1 MRGTFKNRI
10 IPKTN
15 NNMKKL
21 FFAIAAAAALVG
33 CSAPQQIKSDLRA
46 PAYPLITIDPYTS
59 AWSGADNLYDRQVMH
74 WTEKDFPL
82 LGVIKVDGKPYRFM
96 GVEDDMLTPIAAIGY
111 DIPWEATYTLDKPA
125 GDWTAVN
132 YNDSKWQ
139 KSYAPFASNEYFSKT
154 RWTSSNIWVRRT
166 VEIKP
171 EDLGADRYFLQ
182 YSHDD
187 IFELYINGDKLVNT
201 GNTWKENVLLELTK
215 EQLAKWGNTLT
226 IAAYCQNTLGGQ
238 LVDFGVYRVS
248 NADKKLS
255 ETATQTSADVQ
266 ATRTIYDFTCGGV
279 DLKLTFMAPVLMD
292 NLDLLSRP
300 VNYITY
306 EVASNDGAE
315 HAVEIYFEAGPHWAR
330 NTPSQKTACETLADE
345 RFTYAKVGTLDQP
358 VLAKHGDDIRIDWGY
373 FYMVGNKDNFTTA
386 SGNPYAMR
394 NSFLEGALQSGEGDY
409 LAIGSKLGNV
419 GAKPVS
425 DYIMVGYD
433 DIYSILYYQEKIRP
447 YWNRNEDSSIEE
459 QFALAADEY
468 RSLVKRCEKFD
479 AELMAEAY
487 EAGGKE
493 YAELCALAYRQSIAA
508 HKLIQTPNGELAWL
522 SKENFSNGCIGTVD
536 VTYPSFPLFA
546 YYNLDVAKALL
557 NFIYELCESDKWD
570 KPYAAHDVGCY
581 PHVWGERYTGGMP
594 VEESGN
600 LLVMTGAI
608 CQLEGKVDYALKHW
622 DALTLWAD
630 YLVEH
635 GGDPAHQLCTDDF
648 MGHSS
653 RNANLAIKAVL
664 GIAAYADMAKMAGKD
679 DVAEKYRAEADKW
692 AAFWKENADEGDHYS
707 LTFDTG
713 AETWSQK
720 YNLVWDEMLGYN
732 VFDPSIAPTEVAYY
746 LTKFNKYGLA
756 LDSRGNGAKCD
767 WVMWTATLAD
777 DKATFEKFITPMYN
791 LYNESRGRVPMSDY
805 YRTDDNTH
813 IGMQARSVVGGY
825 WIKMLADRMAK

>member
-1 MRGTFKNRI
+1 
-10 IPKTN
+10 
-15 NNMKKL
+15 MKKL
-21 FFAIAAAAALVG
+21 FFAIAAAAALAG

-59 AWSGADNLYDRQVMH
+59 AWSGADNLYDHQVMH

-96 GVEDDMLTPIAAIGY
+96 GVEDDLLTPIAAIGY

-433 DIYSILYYQEKIRP
+433 DIYSILYYEQKIRP
-447 YWNRNEDSSIEE
+447 YWNRNEDSTIEQ

-468 RSLVKRCEKFD
+468 KSLVKRCEKFD
-479 AELMAEAY
+479 AKLMAEAY

-600 LLVMTGAI
+600 LLVMTGTI

>member
-1 MRGTFKNRI
+1 
-10 IPKTN
+10 
-15 NNMKKL
+15 MKRL
-21 FFAIAAAAALVG
+21 FFAIAALAAMVG
-33 CSAPQQIKSDLRA
+33 CSAPEQVKNDLRA

-111 DIPWEATYTLDKPA
+111 DIPWEATYTLNKPT
-125 GDWTAVN
+125 GDWTAIN

-171 EDLGADRYFLQ
+171 EDLGADKYFLQ

-187 IFELYINGDKLVNT
+187 IFELYINGEKLVNT

-215 EQLAKWGNTLT
+215 EQLAKWGNRLT

-373 FYMVGNKDNFTTA
+373 FYMVGDKSKFTTA

-433 DIYSILYYQEKIRP
+433 DIYSILYYEQKIRP
-447 YWNRNEDSSIEE
+447 YWNRNEDSTIEE
-459 QFALAADEY
+459 QFTLAADEY
-468 RSLVKRCEKFD
+468 KSLVKRCEKFD
-479 AELMAEAY
+479 AQLMKEAY

-493 YAELCALAYRQSIAA
+493 YAELCAAAYRQSIAA

-536 VTYPSFPLFA
+536 VTYPSFPLYA
-546 YYNLDVAKALL
+546 YYNLDMAKALI
-557 NFIYELCESDKWD
+557 NFIFELCESDKWD

-581 PHVWGERYTGGMP
+581 PHVWGERYDGGMP

-608 CQLEGKVDYALKHW
+608 CQLEGKVDYAMKHW
-622 DALTLWAD
+622 DALTQWAD

-653 RNANLAIKAVL
+653 RNSNLAIKAVL
-664 GIAAYADMAKMAGKD
+664 GISAYADMAKMAGKD
-679 DVAEKYRAEADKW
+679 DIAEKYRADAERW
-692 AAFWKENADEGDHYS
+692 AAFWKENAAEGDHYS
-707 LTFDTG
+707 LTFDHPHP
-713 AETWSQK
+713 TWSQK
-720 YNLVWDEMLGYN
+720 YNLVWDKMLGYD
-732 VFDPSIAPTEVAYY
+732 VFDPEIALTEIAYY

-756 LDSRGNGAKCD
+756 LDSRGAGAKCD
-767 WVMWTATLAD
+767 WVAWTATLAD
-777 DKATFEKFITPMYN
+777 DKATFEKFIIPMYN

-805 YRTDDNTH
+805 YRTDTNTH

-825 WIKMLADRMAK
+825 WIKMLSDKMTK

>member
-1 MRGTFKNRI
+1 
-10 IPKTN
+10 
-15 NNMKKL
+15 MKKL
-21 FFAIAAAAALVG
+21 FFAIAAAAALAG

-59 AWSGADNLYDRQVMH
+59 AWSGADNLYDHQVMH

-255 ETATQTSADVQ
+255 ETATQSSADVQ

-433 DIYSILYYQEKIRP
+433 DIYSILYYEQKIRP
-447 YWNRNEDSSIEE
+447 YWNRNEDSTIEQ

-468 RSLVKRCEKFD
+468 KSLVKRCEKFD
-479 AELMAEAY
+479 AKLMAEAY

-664 GIAAYADMAKMAGKD
+664 GIAAYADMAKMAGQD
-679 DVAEKYRAEADKW
+679 DVAEKYRAEAEKW

>member
-1 MRGTFKNRI
+1 
-10 IPKTN
+10 
-15 NNMKKL
+15 MKRL
-21 FFAIAAAAALVG
+21 FFAIAAIVAMVG
-33 CSAPQQIKSDLRA
+33 CSAPEQIKNDLRA

-59 AWSGADNLYDRQVMH
+59 AWSGTDNLYDRQVMH

-96 GVEDDMLTPIAAIGY
+96 GVEEDMLTPIAAIGY
-111 DIPWEATYTLDKPA
+111 DIPWEATYTLEKPA
-125 GDWTAVN
+125 GNWTAAS

-139 KSYAPFASNEYFSKT
+139 KSYAPFGSNEYFNKT
-154 RWTSSNIWVRRT
+154 RWTSSDIWVRRT

-171 EDLGADRYFLQ
+171 EDLGGDKYFLQ

-187 IFELYINGDKLVNT
+187 IFELYVNGEKLIDT
-201 GNTWKENVLLELTK
+201 GNTWKENILLELTK

-226 IAAYCQNTLGGQ
+226 IAAHCQNTLGGQ

-248 NADKKLS
+248 ENDKCLT
-255 ETATQTSADVQ
+255 ETASQTSADVQ
-266 ATRTIYDFTCGGV
+266 ATRTIYTFTCGEV
-279 DLKLTFMAPVLMD
+279 DLRLTFMAPVLID

-306 EVASNDGAE
+306 EVVSNDGAE

-330 NTPSQKTACETLADE
+330 NTPSQKVACETLSDD
-345 RFTYAKVGTLDQP
+345 RFNYAKVGTLDQP

-373 FYMVGNKDNFTTA
+373 FYMVGDKSKFTTA
-386 SGNPYAMR
+386 SGNPFALR
-394 NSFLEGALQSGEGDY
+394 NSFLDGALQSCDGDY
-409 LAIGSKLGNV
+409 LAIGSNLGAV
-419 GAKPVS
+419 GVKPVS

-433 DIYSILYYQEKIRP
+433 DIYSILYYEQKIRP
-447 YWNRNEDSSIEE
+447 YWNRNEDSTIEK
-459 QFALAADEY
+459 QFTLAADEY
-468 RSLVKRCEKFD
+468 KSLVKRCEKFD
-479 AELMAEAY
+479 AKLMAEAY

-493 YAELCALAYRQSIAA
+493 YAELCAAAYRQAIAA

-546 YYNLDVAKALL
+546 YYNLDVAKALI
-557 NFIYELCESDKWD
+557 NFIFELCESDKWD

-581 PHVWGERYTGGMP
+581 PHVWGERYDGGMP

-653 RNANLAIKAVL
+653 RNSNLAIKAVL
-664 GIAAYADMAKMAGKD
+664 GIAAYADLAEMAGKA
-679 DVAEKYRAEADKW
+679 DVAEKYRAAAKKW
-692 AAFWKENADEGDHYS
+692 AIFWKENAAEGDHYS
-707 LTFDTG
+707 LTFDHPHP
-713 AETWSQK
+713 TWSQK
-720 YNLVWDEMLGYN
+720 YNLVWDKMLGYN
-732 VFDPSIAPTEVAYY
+732 VFDPEIASTEIAYY
-746 LTKFNKYGLA
+746 LTKFNQYGLP
-756 LDSRGNGAKCD
+756 LDSRGAGAKCD
-767 WVMWTATLAD
+767 WVAWTATLAA
-777 DKATFEKFITPMYN
+777 DKATFEQFITPMYN

-805 YRTDDNTH
+805 YRTDTNTH

-825 WIKMLADRMAK
+825 WIKLLSDKMTK